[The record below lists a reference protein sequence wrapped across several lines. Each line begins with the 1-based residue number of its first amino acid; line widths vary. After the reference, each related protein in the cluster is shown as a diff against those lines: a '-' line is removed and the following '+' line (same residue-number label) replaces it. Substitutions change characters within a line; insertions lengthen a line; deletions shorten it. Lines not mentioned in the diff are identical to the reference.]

1 MGASLSGPLDAPGYY
16 NIELLYGDSIKMST
30 GCFIMP
36 DPRFSDQYL
45 ENYAS
50 KKQLLDSVIAQVNAM
65 HTNINA
71 MRMFKKKLMILMPTL
86 E

>member
-1 MGASLSGPLDAPGYY
+1 MKSADMINVEGDGKVMWGASLSGPLDAPGYY

-50 KKQLLDSVIAQVNAM
+50 KKQLLDSVIA
-65 HTNINA
+65 
-71 MRMFKKKLMILMPTL
+71 
-86 E
+86 